1 MSALKFQENQTPTL
15 WHNNPVLVK
24 MLGLSALLA
33 ISTTLVNGIAIALLT
48 SLVLVCG
55 SLTISAGRTLIQARW
70 RFAWF
75 LFVLAAYTTIADI
88 LLQRFNYPLWK
99 ELGIYVPL
107 IACNFILL
115 LHLEWHAQTQPIW
128 SALREAIITATG
140 FCLALAVFSSVREWI
155 IYGQVLGNWSLLFTA
170 EASGPV
176 DPRLTNMSV
185 RFAFARLA
193 PAALILFGLLLA
205 LRNALLPVT
214 TREGTDDQAPVIKA
228 QVTDNIQP
236 AASRQY
242 E

>member
-1 MSALKFQENQTPTL
+1 MSALKFQANQPPML
-15 WHNNPVLVK
+15 WHNNPVLVQ

-48 SLVLVCG
+48 SIVLVCS
-55 SLTISAGRTLIQARW
+55 SLTISACRTLIQARW

-75 LFVLAAYTTIADI
+75 LFVLAAHTTIVDI

-115 LHLEWHAQTQPIW
+115 LHLELHAQKQPIW
-128 SALREAIITATG
+128 SSLRESIITATG
-140 FCLALAVFSSVREWI
+140 CSLALAVFSGVREWI
-155 IYGQVLGNWSLLFTA
+155 IYGQILGNWSLLFPA
-170 EASGPV
+170 EAQGAA
-176 DPRLTNMSV
+176 DPTLTNLSV
-185 RFAFARLA
+185 QFAFARLA

-214 TREGTDDQAPVIKA
+214 TREGADDQTPVMRA
-228 QVTDNIQP
+228 RVTGTIPP
-236 AASRQY
+236 AANRPH